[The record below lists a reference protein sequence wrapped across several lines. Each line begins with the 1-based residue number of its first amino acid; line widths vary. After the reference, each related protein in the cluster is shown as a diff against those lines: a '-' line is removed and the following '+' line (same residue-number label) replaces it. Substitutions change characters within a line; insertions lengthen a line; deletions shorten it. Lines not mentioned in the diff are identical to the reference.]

1 MAKEILPVD
10 FKDDIMN
17 ETMEGRRRY
26 RIIQNSDGTVSFE
39 DATEY
44 DQLGSEFG
52 QGQINKTNQA
62 VNESLDK
69 GRVIDSLEEIAI
81 NSEIGYVMGALAGK
95 KINQNVSDLNSDLGG
110 CTFDVKEDGA
120 YIIYTPPGGA
130 DPVSKKL
137 GKVTPTK
144 LFSNVGDGNYNCT
157 TIENYNQ
164 LTKDDFL
171 VEISSWNSSGGA
183 RRTTDASYPQFGEIT
198 NSGNLSKSYN
208 ATTGILSLGGIS
220 GSRNSDTS
228 GWVHF
233 TWFAA
238 KVNIYVII

>member
-69 GRVIDSLEEIAI
+69 GRVIDSLEEII
-81 NSEIGYVMGALAGK
+81 SNSETGYVMGALAGK
-95 KINQNVSDLNSDLGG
+95 KINQNVSDLNSELSALNDDGAIQG
-110 CTFDVKEDGA
+110 MDAREDGV
-120 YIIYTPPGGA
+120 YITYTPVAGA
-130 DPVSKKL
+130 DTVTKKL
-137 GKVTPTK
+137 GSEPIVLTGTINDMGGSVTIPAGLT
-144 LFSNVGDGNYNCT
+144 FVCAGITGTSGCT
-157 TIENYNQ
+157 GY
-164 LTKDDFL
+164 DDRAEAHMWT
-171 VEISSWNSSGGA
+171 VSTGW
-183 RRTTDASYPQFGEIT
+183 
-198 NSGNLSKSYN
+198 SYN
-208 ATTGILSLGGIS
+208 KSNGVVRFDVGIGGGRYKGANPQI
-220 GSRNSDTS
+220 NY
-228 GWVHF
+228 
-233 TWFAA
+233 
-238 KVNIYVII
+238 KIMYIPL

>member
-69 GRVIDSLEEIAI
+69 GRVIDSLEEII
-81 NSEIGYVMGALAGK
+81 SNSETGYVMGALAGK
-95 KINQNVSDLNSDLGG
+95 KINQNVSDLNRDLSALNDNGAITG
-110 CTFDVKEDGA
+110 LEVREGDGVYITYQDGA
-120 YIIYTPPGGA
+120 DA
-130 DPVSKKL
+130 VSKKL
-137 GKVTPTK
+137 GSTIVLLGTVTAAKTFD
-144 LFSNVGDGNYNCT
+144 LSSYDGYKTFVLGTNILGY
-157 TIENYNQ
+157 
-164 LTKDDFL
+164 
-171 VEISSWNSSGGA
+171 VSG
-183 RRTTDASYPQFGEIT
+183 
-198 NSGNLSKSYN
+198 SYN
-208 ATTGILSLGGIS
+208 ADTGLLTVNASSVS
-220 GSRNSDTS
+220 GSVTVNGY
-228 GWVHF
+228 GWVEDSGHHRTGYGEMSGTASLNYPKQVF
-233 TWFAA
+233 L
-238 KVNIYVII
+238 VY